1 MAGAGLRKFVAVTG
15 AVLWP
20 RPRHSEVLKLLKPYS
35 YKMFQELTE
44 SLERSLQEMRGHSHG
59 HRGRVF
65 VALSG
70 GADSTALLHSA
81 QALLHGGDE
90 LYALHAD
97 HQLHANSEQWRS
109 HCQALCRSLGVPL
122 IAECLSIAAE
132 GNLEAAARRARY
144 EFFAR
149 HLGPNDILML
159 AHHRQDQLESVL
171 LRLFQGRGVMP
182 MRGQGALGVGHF
194 VRPFMNIEKQL
205 LTQYLVS
212 HDVGWIEDPS
222 NRDLA
227 FDRNYLRHRVTG
239 EILARWPNVRSAV
252 QRVSESA
259 LTQQQLLVH
268 LVSKTGDTV
277 PWSELPAAPD
287 LALAWLRTYLGL
299 RGHHDVSDASMGEF
313 LRQQTQGARAQLE
326 LGSDRL
332 YAWRD
337 TLYFERVSPN
347 TPTVRDHLTV
357 SIPTSVDWGRYQ
369 LAFTECSESAA
380 NAIAYAGELRLT
392 CRDRLQEH
400 PSVAQSSLKKR
411 LQQAQIPP
419 WQRGTYPICLDAAGL
434 VVIPG
439 VWRRS
444 ASALSSTA
452 AMGFSTEAKHCTI
465 ICKPVAAAMTE
476 T

>member
-1 MAGAGLRKFVAVTG
+1 
-15 AVLWP
+15 
-20 RPRHSEVLKLLKPYS
+20 
-35 YKMFQELTE
+35 MFQEITE
-44 SLERSLQEMRGHSHG
+44 ALERSLQQVRGHAHG

-81 QALLHGGDE
+81 QALLQGGEE

-97 HQLHANSEQWRS
+97 HQLHTKSGQWMA

-122 IAECLSIAAE
+122 IAESLTVSAE
-132 GNLEAAARRARY
+132 GNLEAAARQARY

-182 MRGQGALGVGHF
+182 MRGQGALGAGHF

-222 NRDLA
+222 NSDLA

-259 LTQQQLLVH
+259 LTQQRLLAH

-277 PWSELPAAPD
+277 PWSELPTAPD

-313 LRQQTQGARAQLE
+313 LRQQTQGAKAQLE

-337 TLYFERVSPN
+337 TLYFERISPN
-347 TPTVRDHLTV
+347 TPTARDHLTV
-357 SIPTSVDWGRYQ
+357 SIPSSVDWGRYQ
-369 LAFTECSESAA
+369 LAFAECSESAA

-400 PSVAQSSLKKR
+400 PSVAESSLKKR
-411 LQQAQIPP
+411 FQQAQIPP

-444 ASALSSTA
+444 ASALSLTA
-452 AMGFSTEAKHCTI
+452 AMGSSTKAKHCTI
-465 ICKPVAAAMTE
+465 ICQPAAAAMTE

>member
-1 MAGAGLRKFVAVTG
+1 
-15 AVLWP
+15 
-20 RPRHSEVLKLLKPYS
+20 
-35 YKMFQELTE
+35 MFQELAET
-44 SLERSLQEMRGHSHG
+44 LERSLKEMRGYAHG
-59 HRGRVF
+59 HQGRVF

-70 GADSTALLHSA
+70 GADSTALLHST

-97 HQLHANSEQWRS
+97 HQLHAESGQWRS

-122 IAECLSIAAE
+122 IAECLSIVAK
-132 GNLEAAARRARY
+132 GNLEAAARQARY

-182 MRGQGALGVGHF
+182 MRGHGALGSGHF
-194 VRPFMNIEKQL
+194 VRPFINIEKQL

-222 NRDLA
+222 NRDLT
-227 FDRNYLRHRVTG
+227 FDRNYLRHRLTG
-239 EILARWPNVRSAV
+239 EILSRWPNVRSAV

-259 LTQQQLLVH
+259 LTQQKLLAH
-268 LVSKTGDTV
+268 LVSKTGDTA
-277 PWSELPAAPD
+277 PWSELPAIPD
-287 LALAWLRTYLGL
+287 LAVAWLRTYLGL
-299 RGHHDVSDASMGEF
+299 RGHHEVSDGSMREF
-313 LRQQTQGARAQLE
+313 LQQQSQGAKAQLE

-337 TLYFERVSPN
+337 TLYFERASPN

-357 SIPTSVDWGRYQ
+357 SIPSSVDWGRYQ
-369 LAFTECSESAA
+369 LAFAECSESAA
-380 NAIAYAGELRLT
+380 NAISYTGELRLT
-392 CRDRLQEH
+392 CRDRLQDD
-400 PSVAQSSLKKR
+400 PSVEKSSFKKR
-411 LQQAQIPP
+411 FQQAQIPP
-419 WQRGTYPICLDAAGL
+419 WRRGTYPICIDAAGL

-444 ASALSSTA
+444 ASALSSTV
-452 AMGFSTEAKHCTI
+452 AMRSSTKAKHCTI
-465 ICKPVAAAMTE
+465 ICQPVAAAMTE

>member
-1 MAGAGLRKFVAVTG
+1 
-15 AVLWP
+15 
-20 RPRHSEVLKLLKPYS
+20 
-35 YKMFQELTE
+35 MFQELTE
-44 SLERSLQEMRGHSHG
+44 TLERSLQEMRGHSHG

-97 HQLHANSEQWRS
+97 HQLHAKSGQWRS

-122 IAECLSIAAE
+122 IAECLSVSAE

-182 MRGQGALGVGHF
+182 MRGHGALGAGHF

-222 NRDLA
+222 NSDLA

-259 LTQQQLLVH
+259 LTQQQLLAH

-277 PWSELPAAPD
+277 PWSELPTVPD

-299 RGHHDVSDASMGEF
+299 RGHHDVSDASIGEF
-313 LRQQTQGARAQLE
+313 LRQQTQGAKAQLE

-337 TLYFERVSPN
+337 TLYFERISPN
-347 TPTVRDHLTV
+347 TPTARDHLTV
-357 SIPTSVDWGRYQ
+357 SIPSSVDWGRYQ
-369 LAFTECSESAA
+369 LAFAECSASAA

-400 PSVAQSSLKKR
+400 PSVAESSLKKR
-411 LQQAQIPP
+411 FQQAQIPP

-444 ASALSSTA
+444 ALALSSTA
-452 AMGFSTEAKHCTI
+452 AMGSSTKAKHCTI
-465 ICKPVAAAMTE
+465 ICQPVAAAMTE

>member
-1 MAGAGLRKFVAVTG
+1 
-15 AVLWP
+15 
-20 RPRHSEVLKLLKPYS
+20 
-35 YKMFQELTE
+35 MFQELTE
-44 SLERSLQEMRGHSHG
+44 TLERSLQEMRGHAHG

-97 HQLHANSEQWRS
+97 HQLHAKSDQWRS

-132 GNLEAAARRARY
+132 DNIEAAARRARY
-144 EFFAR
+144 EFFAQ

-182 MRGQGALGVGHF
+182 MRGHGALGSGHF
-194 VRPFMNIEKQL
+194 VRPFINIEKQL

-212 HDVGWIEDPS
+212 NDVGWIEDPS

-239 EILARWPNVRSAV
+239 KILARWPKVRSAV

-259 LTQQQLLVH
+259 LTQQQLLAH

-277 PWSELPAAPD
+277 PWSELPAVRD

-313 LRQQTQGARAQLE
+313 LRQQTQGAKAQLE

-337 TLYFERVSPN
+337 TLYFEQVSLN
-347 TPTVRDHLTV
+347 SPTVRDDLTV
-357 SIPTSVDWGRYQ
+357 SVPSSVDWGRYQ
-369 LAFTECSESAA
+369 LAFAECSENAA
-380 NAIAYAGELRLT
+380 NAIAYAGELTLT
-392 CRDRLQEH
+392 CRDTLQDD
-400 PSVAQSSLKKR
+400 PSVAESSLKKR
-411 LQQAQIPP
+411 FQQAQIPP

-444 ASALSSTA
+444 ASALSSTE
-452 AMGFSTEAKHCTI
+452 AMRSSTKAKYCTI
-465 ICKPVAAAMTE
+465 ICQPVAAATTE